1 MEVTLCQTCAV
12 EHATDTLGV
21 QCSKRGLKYIQT
33 ECQHYKPTREKLLE
47 DALRGLV
54 DALYGNRKLTKRA
67 LNAFDHAFVLL
78 GKCR

>member
-1 MEVTLCQTCAV
+1 MEPLCSTCSV
-12 EHATDTLGV
+12 EHATDNV
-21 QCSKRGLKYIQT
+21 RVECSKRGILPIQT
-33 ECQHYKPTREKLLE
+33 ECQQYKPTREKLLE